1 MNEYIQRMMDWV
13 DRYHTC
19 AINHVPSGL
28 YTDFPDAWFDSSID
42 LKAVAARYSEFFLRF
57 QDGKL
62 VGHSRYE
69 YSRERSNFGYLDAYI
84 DFQDLL
90 SEYAEADG
98 PALSLEEVL

>member
-19 AINHVPSGL
+19 AVNHVPSGL
-28 YTDFPDAWFDSSID
+28 YTDFPDAWFDSNLN
-42 LKAVAARYSEFFLRF
+42 LKAVAERYSEMFLRF
-57 QDGKL
+57 QDGEL

-69 YSRERSNFGYLDAYI
+69 YSRERLHFDNMDAYI
-84 DFQDLL
+84 DFQDLT
-90 SEYAEADG
+90 SECAENDA

>member
-1 MNEYIQRMMDWV
+1 MNQDIQRMMDWV

-19 AINHVPSGL
+19 AVNHVPSGF
-28 YTDFPDAWFDSSID
+28 YTDFPDVWFDSNVN
-42 LKAVAARYSEFFLRF
+42 LKTIAKRYSELFLRF
-57 QDGKL
+57 QDSKL

-69 YSRERSNFGYLDAYI
+69 YSRERPIFGDMDAYI

-90 SEYAEADG
+90 SECAENDV